1 MERFA
6 TDGSSVNS
14 REVGNPAL
22 NVLNGDTTV
31 TPLLQINELQTYF
44 FTREGVVKAVDGASL
59 ELPPGKTLGIVGE
72 SGCGKSITAKSILQ
86 IVDKPGRL
94 VGGQIL
100 YNRMEGTGQ
109 ARMVDLVKLPA
120 ESAEMRSI
128 RGGEISMIFQEPMTS
143 FSPVHTIGNQIV
155 EAIRLHRKVSQAEA
169 EEIAADWLRRV
180 GIPNPEQ
187 RMSEYPYRLSGG
199 QCQRAMIAMS
209 LATNPKMLIADEPT
223 TALDVT
229 TQAQILNLL
238 QSLQREQGMAMIFIT
253 HALGVIAEMADEV
266 AVMYLGRVVEKAP
279 VKELFTNPK
288 HPYTQALMTS
298 IPSIEAAPRE
308 RLPSVKGSIPHPQNK
323 PSGCPFHPRCPVFMP
338 GVCDQ
343 KEPRLAV
350 VGTNHQASCFLYA
363 GA

>member
-1 MERFA
+1 MERVA
-6 TDGSSVNS
+6 TNLAGRD
-14 REVGNPAL
+14 VGKEPRKTL
-22 NVLNGDTTV
+22 VGGDED
-31 TPLLQINELQTYF
+31 TPLLQINDLQTHF
-44 FTREGVVKAVDGASL
+44 FMREGVVKAVDGATL
-59 ELPPGKTLGIVGE
+59 QVKPGKTLGIVGE

-86 IVDKPGRL
+86 IVDRPGRI

-100 YNRMEGTGQ
+100 YNRQEGSGQ
-109 ARMVDLVKLPA
+109 ARTIDLVKVA
-120 ESAEMRSI
+120 HDSAEMRSI

-143 FSPVHTIGNQIV
+143 FSPVHTVGNQIV
-155 EAIRLHRKVSQAEA
+155 EAIRLHRNVDKGIAT
-169 EEIAADWLRRV
+169 EIAGEWLRRV
-180 GIPNPEQ
+180 GIPNPVQ
-187 RMSEYPYRLSGG
+187 RLNEYPYRMSGG
-199 QCQRAMIAMS
+199 QCQRAMIAMA
-209 LATNPKMLIADEPT
+209 LATNPTMLIADEPT

-266 AVMYLGRVVEKAP
+266 AVMYLGRVVEQAP

-323 PSGCPFHPRCPVFMP
+323 PAGCPFHPRCPAFMP

-343 KEPRLAV
+343 KEPNLAV
-350 VGTNHQASCFLYA
+350 VGANHQAACFLYP
-363 GA
+363 GS

>member
-1 MERFA
+1 MERVA
-6 TDGSSVNS
+6 NNQPGRDVETVSSPHTQTTD
-14 REVGNPAL
+14 R
-22 NVLNGDTTV
+22 
-31 TPLLQINELQTYF
+31 TPLLQIRNLQTYF
-44 FTREGVVKAVDGASL
+44 FTREGVVKSVDGATL
-59 ELPPGKTLGIVGE
+59 EVQPGKTLGIVGE

-86 IVDKPGRL
+86 IVDKPGRI
-94 VGGQIL
+94 VGGEIL
-100 YNRMEGTGQ
+100 YNRSEGTGQ
-109 ARMVDLVKLPA
+109 ARTVDLVKLSP

-143 FSPVHTIGNQIV
+143 FSPVHTVGNQIV
-155 EAIRLHRKVSQAEA
+155 EAIRLHKDVDKRTAS
-169 EEIAADWLRRV
+169 EIAAQWLRHV

-187 RMSEYPYRLSGG
+187 RLNEYPYRLSGG
-199 QCQRAMIAMS
+199 QCQRAMIAMA
-209 LATNPKMLIADEPT
+209 LATSPKMLIADEPT

-266 AVMYLGRVVEKAP
+266 AVMYLGRVVEQAP

-288 HPYTQALMTS
+288 HPYTQALMNS
-298 IPSIEAAPRE
+298 IPSIDAAPRE

-323 PSGCPFHPRCPVFMP
+323 PAGCPFHPRCPAYMP
-338 GVCDQ
+338 GVCEQ
-343 KEPRLAV
+343 KEPRLTT
-350 VGTNHQASCFLYA
+350 VGANHTASCFLYP

>member
-1 MERFA
+1 MERLA
-6 TDGSSVNS
+6 TNQPG
-14 REVGNPAL
+14 REVGTSPRHGL
-22 NVLNGDTTV
+22 VGSEHGE
-31 TPLLQINELQTYF
+31 PLLQINDLETYF
-44 FTREGVVKAVDGASL
+44 FTREGIVKAVDGASL
-59 ELPPGKTLGIVGE
+59 EVKPGKTLGIVGE

-86 IVDKPGRL
+86 IVDKPGRI

-100 YNRMEGTGQ
+100 YNRQEGNGQ
-109 ARMVDLVKLPA
+109 GRVIDLVTLPYD
-120 ESAEMRSI
+120 SAEMRSI

-143 FSPVHTIGNQIV
+143 FSPVHTVGNQIV
-155 EAIRLHRKVSQAEA
+155 EAIRLHRKVERREA
-169 EEIAADWLRRV
+169 TEIAGEWLRRV
-180 GIPNPEQ
+180 GIPNPAQ
-187 RMSEYPYRLSGG
+187 RLAEYPYRLSGG
-199 QCQRAMIAMS
+199 QCQRAMIAMA
-209 LATNPKMLIADEPT
+209 LATDPTMLIADEPT

-266 AVMYLGRVVEKAP
+266 AVMYLGRVVEHAP

-298 IPSIEAAPRE
+298 IPSIDAAPRE

-323 PSGCPFHPRCPVFMP
+323 PSGCPFHPRCPAFMP

-350 VGTNHQASCFLYA
+350 VGANHQASCFLYP

>member
-1 MERFA
+1 MERLA
-6 TDGSSVNS
+6 TNRSTPNS
-14 REVGNPAL
+14 RAPGDLQRNAL
-22 NVLNGDTTV
+22 DGGEDG
-31 TPLLQINELQTYF
+31 TPLLQIDDLQTYF

-59 ELPPGKTLGIVGE
+59 EVQSGKTLGIVGE

-100 YNRMEGTGQ
+100 YNRTEGTGQ
-109 ARMVDLVKLPA
+109 ARIVDLAKLPA

-155 EAIRLHRKVSQAEA
+155 EAIRLHRRVGKAEA

-187 RMSEYPYRLSGG
+187 RMNEYPYRLSGG

-209 LATNPKMLIADEPT
+209 LSTNPKILIADEPT

-323 PSGCPFHPRCPVFMP
+323 PSGCPFHPRCPAFMP
-338 GVCDQ
+338 GICDQ
-343 KEPRLAV
+343 KEPQLAV
-350 VGTNHQASCFLYA
+350 VGANHQASCFLYP